1 MQGFSCAAL
10 FGAAF
15 FFFFRKAPKKK
26 KDLCIVHFVATPC
39 TPCTRCGMACCYLLR
54 SQPSPKRSYIGYT
67 VDIAARLPRHNG
79 ISSGGAKPTQKHR
92 PWEYV
97 CVVSGFASDTAA
109 KCFEY
114 AWQQPR
120 TPWPQMAARLRL
132 KGLMG
137 ATRAYSA
144 LRALTKD
151 LKKDSDTVLWN
162 LRVLAVM
169 LGMEQWQGL
178 TVQFA
183 HAADKARAR
192 VRPTSPQPS
201 PIECSTVQAFRA
213 AATFVPATVAAASAR
228 APAQAR
234 VSGQKRAYEGD
245 VIIVE

>member
-1 MQGFSCAAL
+1 M
-10 FGAAF
+10 
-15 FFFFRKAPKKK
+15 
-26 KDLCIVHFVATPC
+26 
-39 TPCTRCGMACCYLLR
+39 
-54 SQPSPKRSYIGYT
+54 
-67 VDIAARLPRHNG
+67 
-79 ISSGGAKPTQKHR
+79 
-92 PWEYV
+92 
-97 CVVSGFASDTAA
+97 VSGFASDTAA

-120 TPWPQMAARLRL
+120 TPWPHMAVRLRL

>member
-1 MQGFSCAAL
+1 
-10 FGAAF
+10 
-15 FFFFRKAPKKK
+15 
-26 KDLCIVHFVATPC
+26 
-39 TPCTRCGMACCYLLR
+39 MACCYLLR
-54 SQPSPKRSYIGYT
+54 SQPSPQRSYIGYT
-67 VDIAARLPRHNG
+67 VDIDARLSRHNG
-79 ISSGGAKPTQKHR
+79 LMSGGAKPTQMHR

-120 TPWPQMAARLRL
+120 TPWTKMAARLRL

-151 LKKDSDTVLWN
+151 LHKDSNMVVWN

-169 LGMEQWQGL
+169 LGMEKWQGL

-183 HAADKARAR
+183 HADDKDRAR
-192 VRPTSPQPS
+192 V
-201 PIECSTVQAFRA
+201 A
-213 AATFVPATVAAASAR
+213 AALQQPAAIVRGLVQPFPAAAPTRARGAHGAAAAHAQPMPAAAR
-228 APAQAR
+228 ALGRALPAADGLPLQ
-234 VSGQKRAYEGD
+234 GKKRARGELCDADD
-245 VIIVE
+245 VVVVD